1 MPETLYRG
9 RQAVSLENDH
19 LRLTVLREGGH
30 IAEIL
35 EKRTG
40 VSPLWIPPWPTIE
53 PSAYSPSRNPEYGS
67 DTESHLLSGIMGHN
81 LCLDIFG
88 GPSATEGAAGLG
100 VHGEAPVAPYDIVET
115 DGAIEMRATLPIAA
129 IQFERRVELHGS
141 HVRFL
146 ETVASRSAV
155 DRPIAWTQHV
165 TLGPPFVERGVT
177 QFRCS
182 ATRSKTFESEFGSAS
197 YLRPNA
203 EFMWPTAPT
212 KSGDSFDLRVYNGSL
227 VSGAFTTHLM
237 EPAESEYAF
246 FTAFSPSLKVAMGY
260 IWKRA
265 DFPWLGIWEENC
277 SRQTPPWNGKTITR
291 GMEFGVSPFPEPR
304 RQMVERGRLFGTPT
318 YRWLP
323 AMGQLEAEYWATAQQ
338 TENIPESLSFPDK
351 A

>member
-1 MPETLYRG
+1 LRVTLM
-9 RQAVSLENDH
+9 
-19 LRLTVLREGGH
+19 REGGH
-30 IAEIL
+30 VAEIL
-35 EKRTG
+35 EKQTG
-40 VSPLWIPPWPTIE
+40 VNPLWIPPWPTIE

-67 DTESHLLSGIMGHN
+67 DRESHLLSGIMGHN

-88 GPSATEGAAGLG
+88 GPSEEEAEAGLG

-115 DGAIEMRATLPIAA
+115 DGAIEMRALLPIAA

-146 ETVASRSAV
+146 EIVGSLSAM

-182 ATRSKTFESEFGSAS
+182 ATRSKTFESDFGNAS
-197 YLRPNA
+197 YFQPNA
-203 EFMWPTAPT
+203 EFTWPMAPV
-212 KSGDSFDLRVYNGSL
+212 KSGGSVDLRVYNSSP
-227 VSGAFTTHLM
+227 VSGAFTTQLM
-237 EPAESEYAF
+237 EPKREHAF
-246 FTAFSPSLKVAMGY
+246 FTAFSPSLKVAVGY
-260 IWKRA
+260 VWKRA

-277 SRQTPPWNGKTITR
+277 SRSTPPWNGETITR
-291 GMEFGVSPFPEPR
+291 GMEFGVSPFPESR
-304 RQMVERGRLFGTPT
+304 RQMVERGSLFGVPA

-323 AMGQLEAEYWATAQQ
+323 AMGRLEAEYWATAQKA
-338 TENIPESLSFPDK
+338 ENIPESLSWPGK